1 MATSQPSNAT
11 TSEDGGLLDR
21 SLRSRASSVVSTG
34 TKTSIGTLQREES
47 TTNNLCL
54 VRDVLRLA
62 ARRPGSILSVTTLEH
77 AAPPYGGLSLSA
89 SPTAGREPDS
99 HDPQVDDTPSPHYS
113 EAGVSENYSPSTA
126 DTDNAL
132 LAHYQQIVSTV
143 DQNYQQQLAD
153 MRQRINDIDQAYR
166 KEFRARDRE
175 VEKTREEAATRED
188 QMLEKQQVAVD
199 KARNQVEDIWE
210 TRWRDIIRLQ
220 ADEMRRL
227 ELEGQKALERAVAE
241 RDEEWTAALSIR
253 HPHLAEE
260 VLNTRA
266 ELRAWKD

>member
-21 SLRSRASSVVSTG
+21 SLRSRASSVVSTE
-34 TKTSIGTLQREES
+34 TKTSIGTLQREEPS
-47 TTNNLCL
+47 SNNLSL

-77 AAPPYGGLSLSA
+77 AAPPYEGLNLSA
-89 SPTAGREPDS
+89 STITERAVDA
-99 HDPQVDDTPSPHYS
+99 HDPQVDGRPSPHYS
-113 EAGVSENYSPSTA
+113 EAGVSENNSPLTA

-132 LAHYQQIVSTV
+132 FAHYRQLVSTV

-166 KEFRARDRE
+166 KELRARDRE
-175 VEKTREEAATRED
+175 VEKAREEVATRED
-188 QMLEKQQVAVD
+188 QMLEQQQVAVD

-210 TRWRDIIRLQ
+210 TRWKDIIRLQ
-220 ADEMRRL
+220 AEEMRRL

-241 RDEEWTAALSIR
+241 RDEEWTAALTMR
-253 HPHLAEE
+253 HPNLAEE
-260 VLNTRA
+260 LLDTRA
-266 ELRAWKD
+266 ELRAWKV